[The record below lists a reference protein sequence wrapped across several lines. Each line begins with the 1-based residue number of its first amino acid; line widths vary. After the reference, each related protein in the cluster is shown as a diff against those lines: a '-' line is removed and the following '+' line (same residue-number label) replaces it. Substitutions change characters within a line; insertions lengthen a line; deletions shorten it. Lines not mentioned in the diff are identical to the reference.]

1 MPCPGSDFRLAV
13 TLAQPLPMRAE
24 LHCGGAELLALVGP
38 SGSGKSTLLRL
49 VAGLSRPAQGRIEC
63 GSACWFDSARG
74 LHLSPQQRRVG
85 FVPQHYGLFPHM
97 TALGNVMAGLHSLPV
112 RERETRARHW
122 LDRVHLPG
130 LAQRRPAE
138 LSGGEQQ
145 RVALARALVREPS
158 ILLLDEPFSA
168 VDQVTRQTLH
178 LELAELKQE
187 LGIPVLL
194 VTHDLDEA
202 LLLADHMTLLA
213 RGRTLQSGRP
223 EAVMAEPVNAEA
235 ARLLGAR
242 NLLPGTL
249 LRHDAATATSWIR
262 VGSVELAAPLAPDL
276 DPQTEVLWML
286 PPDAARLTADSAA
299 PPAGHTDSLRVC
311 IRTLLPLGGS
321 VRITANI
328 PGLDTPLQLQA
339 PPADVAALNLQAG
352 ARARVEFPRARIRL
366 LRP

>member
-1 MPCPGSDFRLAV
+1 MPCPGSDFRLSV
-13 TLAQPLPMRAE
+13 TLGQPVPISAE
-24 LHCGGAELLALVGP
+24 LACGGGELLALVGP

-49 VAGLSRPAQGRIEC
+49 VAGLVRPVQGRIEC

-97 TALGNVMAGLHSLPV
+97 TALGNVMAGLHALPA
-112 RERETRARHW
+112 RERAARARQW
-122 LDRVHLPG
+122 LARVHLAG
-130 LAQRRPAE
+130 LEQRRPAE

-145 RVALARALVREPS
+145 RVALARALVGEPS

-187 LGIPVLL
+187 LGIPVIL

-213 RGRTLQSGRP
+213 RGHTLQSGRP
-223 EAVMAEPVNAEA
+223 QAVMAAPVNAEA
-235 ARLLGAR
+235 ARLLGMR

-249 LRHDAATATSWIR
+249 LRHDKTAATSWIR
-262 VGSVELAAPLAPDL
+262 AGSVELAAALAPDL
-276 DPQTEVLWML
+276 DPGTSVVWMV
-286 PPDAARLTADSAA
+286 PPGAMRLTAGAA
-299 PPAGHTDSLRVC
+299 ASPADSLRVC
-311 IRTLLPLGGS
+311 IHSLLPLGDS
-321 VRITANI
+321 VRVSASI
-328 PGLDTPLQLQA
+328 PGLGAPLYLQIQ
-339 PPADVAALNLQAG
+339 PAEVAALNLQAG
-352 ARARVEFPRARIRL
+352 SEARVEFSRAKIRL
-366 LRP
+366 LRA